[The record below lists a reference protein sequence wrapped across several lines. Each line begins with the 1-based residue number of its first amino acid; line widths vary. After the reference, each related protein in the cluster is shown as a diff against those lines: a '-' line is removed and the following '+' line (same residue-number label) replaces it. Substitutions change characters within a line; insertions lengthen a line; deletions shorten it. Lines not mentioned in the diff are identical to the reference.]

1 MNFVARNLS
10 AKYFWAFTYMRFLSE
25 SSVKSLFEKKDNNSP
40 TIKNDDQKKK
50 SKSFA
55 IHRERM
61 YIQKNFSDICCKI
74 SKFDFP
80 QLVNRILNLIFP
92 ESKY

>member
-1 MNFVARNLS
+1 
-10 AKYFWAFTYMRFLSE
+10 MRFLPD
-25 SSVKSLFEKKDNNSP
+25 SSVKSLFEKTANNSP
-40 TIKNDDQKKK
+40 TIKNIKNDDKKK
-50 SKSFA
+50 RSKSFA

-80 QLVNRILNLIFP
+80 QLVYRILNLIFP
-92 ESKY
+92 ESKSLKISV